1 MSVDLCNRIKLARR
15 KEGLTQGELAE
26 KLGITYPTLNKYER
40 GHRAPNA
47 VLLSHMAKLLGCDPG
62 WLLTGESGKP
72 VGESVP
78 KAISVIRIPVISK
91 VPDAFPEHVSEE
103 IIEYISLPDI
113 PRGAYSIIVKGES
126 MSPAVRDG
134 DYVIFMPDEN
144 IRTGDIVIVNDEWGE
159 SILRRYRKKN
169 MKVFL
174 ISDNPEYPALKLN
187 RNYKII
193 GKVIAVWRKVRI

>member
-1 MSVDLCNRIKLARR
+1 MSVNLCDRIKLARV
-15 KEGLTQGELAE
+15 KTGLTQGELAK

-47 VLLSHMAKLLGCDPG
+47 VLLSRMAKFFGCDPG
-62 WLLTGESGKP
+62 WLLTGESGKH
-72 VGESVP
+72 VRESVP

-91 VPDAFPEHVSEE
+91 VPDDFPEHVSEE
-103 IIEYISLPDI
+103 ITEYISLPDI

-126 MSPAVRDG
+126 MSPAIRDS
-134 DYVIFMPDEN
+134 DYVIFMPDED
-144 IRTGDIVIVNDEWGE
+144 IGTGDIVVVNDEWGE

-187 RNYKII
+187 KNYKII
-193 GKVIAVWRKVRI
+193 GKVIAVWRKIRI